1 VVFPEPEEPVIAM
14 KVPGVS
20 ERVRPL
26 SKVRF
31 SILSPSSCVVRR
43 GVGIDSKALRWGNEK
58 SEVTDY
64 GLKVF

>member
-1 VVFPEPEEPVIAM
+1 M